1 MVNKSLKD
9 ICFIIQARLNST
21 RVPRKMIKPFLDTT
35 LMDLGILKVL
45 DSKNIPK
52 DNFYCSVYEEELV
65 ELCNKYDVNVFHRS
79 EKSAN
84 EENTVSGMYEW
95 SDKLPYKYVVL
106 INACAPL
113 LKSETIDEFVA
124 KYMHSDSD
132 GLFGVIGKKQ
142 YYWNQ
147 NGDLITKWPEGLTIM
162 NTKEVEKTYEAAH
175 CLYASRMD
183 TIKDEIWMGDTPF
196 TKGNPELFD
205 IDYPWEFDVGEILY
219 ERQENEW

>member
-21 RVPRKMIKPFLDTT
+21 RVPRKMIKPFLDTS
-35 LMDLGILKVL
+35 LMELGILKVL
-45 DSKNIPK
+45 DSKIIPK

-95 SDKLPYKYVVL
+95 HDKLLYKYVVL
-106 INACAPL
+106 ISACVPL
-113 LKSETIDEFVA
+113 LKTKTIDKFVE
-124 KYMHSDSD
+124 KYMNSDSD

-142 YYWNQ
+142 Y
-147 NGDLITKWPEGLTIM
+147 
-162 NTKEVEKTYEAAH
+162 
-175 CLYASRMD
+175 
-183 TIKDEIWMGDTPF
+183 
-196 TKGNPELFD
+196 
-205 IDYPWEFDVGEILY
+205 
-219 ERQENEW
+219 